1 MRIGL
6 VGCVKQKA
14 LVAAP
19 VAIPK
24 LFTEPAPLVDA
35 VRSNNTNGGNGS
47 SSGLISETTPNSAT
61 SSFPT
66 PTDAASSSL
75 QPPTMPVVGAVT
87 TTAAT
92 RPATVDACHH
102 GGITYC
108 VLNPAVTQSTID
120 QTICVSGWTATV
132 RPPESN
138 TESLKR
144 KQIACSPST

>member
-1 MRIGL
+1 
-6 VGCVKQKA
+6 
-14 LVAAP
+14 
-19 VAIPK
+19 
-24 LFTEPAPLVDA
+24 
-35 VRSNNTNGGNGS
+35 
-47 SSGLISETTPNSAT
+47 
-61 SSFPT
+61 
-66 PTDAASSSL
+66 
-75 QPPTMPVVGAVT
+75 MPVVGAVT

-92 RPATVDACHH
+92 RSATVDACHH

-144 KQIACSPST
+144 KQIACSPSI